1 MSYATKQD
9 FINRFSLTELAQL
22 TDDSGRGKVD
32 DAQLGLV
39 IADTDALIDSYIGQV
54 ATLPLTATPPVLTA
68 KAVDIIR
75 YNLYSQQA
83 TDEVEA
89 RYKAAIAWL
98 GQVAAGKVTLGV
110 TTESSTNSVVTKQG
124 ISGTDWDTF

>member
-9 FINRFSLTELAQL
+9 FINRFSLPELAQL

-32 DAQLGLV
+32 DAQLNLI
-39 IADTDALIDSYIGQV
+39 IAETDALIDSYVGQV
-54 ATLPLTATPPVLTA
+54 ATLPLSTTPPVLTA
-68 KAVDIIR
+68 RAVDIIR

-83 TDEVEA
+83 TDEVET

-98 GQVAAGKVTLGV
+98 GQIAAGKITLGNV
-110 TTESSTNSVVTKQG
+110 TTSPTGSVATRPG
-124 ISGTDWDTF
+124 ISKTDWESY